1 MAFIRMMSKK
11 HLFSGL
17 LAISVF
23 GLAFYYKEDVMAA
36 LYGIQ
41 TSWVIAGFFFI
52 LSNYC
57 FRALRLNVLTG
68 NKLPVWPHGV
78 YCTCVHGFASYM
90 LPLRSGD
97 LSLPFLLK
105 SISKM
110 DLKDGAKVLYKAR
123 LLEVFTLG
131 IWLVAASLLPSLKLP
146 TAIMIMMA
154 VSGMLMVLSPLLLK
168 KFFSFSLLPFEK
180 FQRVATALARTS
192 KMTFQEIMLTF
203 GIWTSI
209 AIGTWCIAA
218 AIHLPIAFKDIVF
231 LIALQLVMQLMPI
244 QGFANSGNH
253 ESGWVGALV
262 LMGVP
267 ADMALKFALTSHA
280 IILVYVLIIG
290 LIALILRHTFI
301 R

>member
-1 MAFIRMMSKK
+1 MGFLRMMSNRYF
-11 HLFSGL
+11 FSGL
-17 LAISVF
+17 LALGVF
-23 GLAFYYKEDVMAA
+23 GLAFYFRKDVVVA

-41 TSWVIAGFFFI
+41 ISWTIAGFLCI
-52 LSNYC
+52 VSNYC
-57 FRALRLNVLTG
+57 FRAMRLNVLTG
-68 NKLPVWPHGV
+68 NKLPVWPQGV
-78 YCTCVHGFASYM
+78 YCTSVHGFASYM

-105 SISKM
+105 SIANM
-110 DLKDGAKVLYKAR
+110 DLKDGATVLYKAR

-131 IWLVAASLLPSLKLP
+131 IWVVAASLLPSLKLP
-146 TAIMIMMA
+146 ASIKITMA
-154 VSGMLMVLSPLLLK
+154 VAGILMILSPFLLNKL
-168 KFFSFSLLPFEK
+168 FSFSLLPFEK
-180 FQRVATALARTS
+180 FQRAATILAQTS
-192 KMTFQEIMLTF
+192 KMNLLEIMLTF

-209 AIGTWCIAA
+209 ALGTWCIAA
-218 AIHLPIAFKDIVF
+218 AIQLPIAILDVVF
-231 LIALQLVMQLMPI
+231 LIALQLVMQLLPI

-280 IILVYVLIIG
+280 VVLVYVLIIG
-290 LIALILRHTFI
+290 MIALILRHTYI

>member
-1 MAFIRMMSKK
+1 MRSNKYI
-11 HLFSGL
+11 FSGV
-17 LAISVF
+17 LATGVF
-23 GLAFYYKEDVMAA
+23 GLAYYYRHEVMAA
-36 LYGIQ
+36 LYGID
-41 TSWVIAGFFFI
+41 TSWASAGFVCI
-52 LSNYC
+52 LSNYF
-57 FRALRLNVLTG
+57 FRALRLNLLTVR
-68 NKLPVWPHGV
+68 KLSVWPQGF
-78 YCTCVHGFASYM
+78 YCTSVHGFANYM

-105 SISKM
+105 AISRIE
-110 DLKDGAKVLYKAR
+110 LKDGAKVLYKAR

-146 TAIMIMMA
+146 PAILITMA
-154 VSGMLMVLSPLLLK
+154 VSGIMMILSPFLLK
-168 KFFSFSLLPFEK
+168 HVFSFSLLPFEK
-180 FQRVATALARTS
+180 FKRVATALAQTS
-192 KMTFQEIMLTF
+192 KMTFREIMLTF

-209 AIGTWCIAA
+209 ALGTWCIAA
-218 AIHLPIAFKDIVF
+218 AIHLPIAFKEIVF

-267 ADMALKFALTSHA
+267 ADMALRFALTSHA

-290 LIALILRHTFI
+290 LIALVLRHTFI